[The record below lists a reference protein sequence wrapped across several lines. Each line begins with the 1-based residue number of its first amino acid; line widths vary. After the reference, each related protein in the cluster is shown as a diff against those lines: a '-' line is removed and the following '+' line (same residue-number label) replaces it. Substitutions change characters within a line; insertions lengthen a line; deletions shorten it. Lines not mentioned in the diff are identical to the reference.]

1 VLRHKKG
8 TKINKKK
15 AKAGQEG
22 KKKSFTVRTIKK
34 LKKPLYSS
42 AK

>member
-1 VLRHKKG
+1 VKAK
-8 TKINKKK
+8 TKK
-15 AKAGQEG
+15 AKRGQES

-34 LKKPLYSS
+34 LKKPLYSN